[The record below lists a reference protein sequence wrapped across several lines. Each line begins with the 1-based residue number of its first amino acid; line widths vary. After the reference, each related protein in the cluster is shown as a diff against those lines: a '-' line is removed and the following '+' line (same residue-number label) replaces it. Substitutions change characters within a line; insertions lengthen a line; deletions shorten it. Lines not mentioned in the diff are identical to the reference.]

1 MRWLSTV
8 PVEHGMK
15 AEERHELAENDLAE
29 GLETMFERYRPHLAT
44 GLVVA
49 IAGLVGVIAWQVIAG
64 QWQAGRA
71 QSWDGCLAALA
82 SGDEE
87 VFRDVIRRHP
97 QSRAALWAELVLADR
112 AISQGTD
119 LLFTKVTGETDR
131 ARELIGRAADS
142 YLAILAAGPGGM
154 VGERATLGLA
164 KARESLGEFAEARR
178 GYETLSTEFSSSPLA
193 SLAARHARSLDQEAT
208 SAWYDWFSAQR
219 VAAEPPPAPPA
230 AADQKDEPRPVSE
243 APDTA
248 QPAPDAAAA
257 KPAAEAAASPAE

>member
-1 MRWLSTV
+1 
-8 PVEHGMK
+8 MK

-29 GLETMFERYRPHLAT
+29 GLETMLERYTPHLAT

-142 YLAILAAGPGGM
+142 YLAILATGPGGM

-178 GYETLSTEFSSSPLA
+178 GYETLATEFASSPMA
-193 SLAARHARSLDQEAT
+193 SLAARHARNLDQEAT

-230 AADQKDEPRPVSE
+230 AADHKDEARPVAE
-243 APDTA
+243 APAAEQAA
-248 QPAPDAAAA
+248 QPAGEAAAA
-257 KPAAEAAASPAE
+257 KPAPEAAASPAE